1 MPSSRPLSPAER
13 CINTVWANRW
23 TFVVLIASSLA
34 VAAAITALQPTL
46 YRAQAL
52 LSVRAPG
59 DRVAES
65 VRARRPVLGP
75 DGHIYDENDPDRQ
88 SGPGR
93 YAPRLT
99 APGFVTA
106 AARDAG
112 VLPND
117 ASLDDRQA
125 AAWVSAERIEGAD
138 LIRLTVWQPTAD
150 SAHKLAT
157 AIVARGLDVNRRE
170 EATMPTPELQRIM
183 TVVDA
188 PTRPSAPA
196 YPRWPVNLAV
206 GLSFGVLASSA
217 IVAMRGTP
225 PAGAA
230 Q

>member
-1 MPSSRPLSPAER
+1 MRASRPSSPAEQ

-23 TFVVLIASSLA
+23 TFVVLIAPSLA

-46 YRAQAL
+46 YRSQAL

-59 DRVAES
+59 DRIAEN

-99 APGFVTA
+99 APGLVTA
-106 AARDAG
+106 AAHDAG

-117 ASLDDRQA
+117 AALDDRQA
-125 AAWVSAERIEGAD
+125 AAWVGAERIEGAD

-150 SAHKLAT
+150 AAQKLAA

-170 EATMPTPELQRIM
+170 EAAMPAPELQRIM

-206 GLSFGVLASSA
+206 GIAFGVLIASA
-217 IVAMRGTP
+217 IAAVRGS
-225 PAGAA
+225 
-230 Q
+230 